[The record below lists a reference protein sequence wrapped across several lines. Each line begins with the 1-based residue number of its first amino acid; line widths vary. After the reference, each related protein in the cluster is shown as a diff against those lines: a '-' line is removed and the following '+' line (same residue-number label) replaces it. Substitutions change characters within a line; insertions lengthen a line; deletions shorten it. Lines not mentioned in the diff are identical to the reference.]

1 MKVIAVTHKGLR
13 KQANEDRIVIGET
26 ILSDGVFEGDLTEGV
41 LAVADGV
48 GGHKAGAVA
57 SQFVAEG
64 ICRAKSVTEESFCDL
79 NDSLLA
85 KSGADP
91 DLSGMATTLSG
102 ICLGSDSA
110 RLFSIGNTRIWQL
123 QGGKYLKQL
132 TRDDTVLNYLLETG
146 QLTAAEAE
154 TFDRK
159 HEITA
164 CFGGGSPLFFSIA
177 LQDTALPPSPVLITS
192 DGIHDHLSVDN
203 MELILEELGLTA
215 DACCAMIAAAWQA
228 GSCDDTSILLAIP

>member
-1 MKVIAVTHKGLR
+1 MKVIAVTHKGLQ
-13 KQANEDRIVIGET
+13 KQVNEDRIIIGET
-26 ILSDGVFEGDLTEGV
+26 ILSDGVFEGQLTEGV

-64 ICRAKSVTEESFCDL
+64 ICRWETVSEDRFYDL
-79 NDSLLA
+79 NDQLLA
-85 KSGADP
+85 RSQADP

-102 ICLGSDSA
+102 LCLGSSKA
-110 RLFSIGNTRIWQL
+110 QLFSVGNTRIWQL
-123 QGGKYLKQL
+123 QSGKYLKQL
-132 TRDDTVLNYLLETG
+132 THDDTVLQYLLDAG
-146 QLTAAEAE
+146 QLTEAEAE

-159 HEITA
+159 NEITA

-177 LQDTALPPSPVLITS
+177 VQETKLPPAPILITS

-203 MELILEELGLTA
+203 MEMILEELGLTG
-215 DACCAMIAAAWQA
+215 DACCAMIAAAWQT
-228 GSCDDTSILLAIP
+228 GSTDDTSILLAIP